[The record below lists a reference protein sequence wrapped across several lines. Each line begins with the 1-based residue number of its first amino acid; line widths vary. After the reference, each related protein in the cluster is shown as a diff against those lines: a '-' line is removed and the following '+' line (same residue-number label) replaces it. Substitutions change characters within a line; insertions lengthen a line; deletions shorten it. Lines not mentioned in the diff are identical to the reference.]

1 MRVLVLNGSP
11 KGEGSNTLQLTKA
24 FLKGIK
30 EAVPAQVEILPVYK
44 LNLEPCKGCFT
55 CWSATPG
62 ACCIRDDMA
71 GVMEK
76 LLTADV
82 VIWSFPLYYFGLP
95 SGLKALMDRQLPMS
109 LPFMASGAEGG
120 GHPSRYDMTGKRYVL
135 ISTCGFYTAQGN
147 YDAVNAQFDRMWG
160 RGQYTCIYCGQ
171 GELFR
176 VPELR
181 ARTGAYLRLVE
192 QAGEEFAR
200 DSIGKETLQA
210 LAEPLY
216 PREQFEAMA
225 DASWEI
231 MAGERAGAKSQDTSL
246 PFTRQMAALYN
257 PASWKGKDRVVEMVY
272 TDCGKRYQ
280 MVLTAEGS
288 QVLERD
294 FLPYTTRIETPLTLW
309 QDIAR
314 GAIGGAEA
322 MAQHKYRVEGDF
334 DLMLH
339 WDEIFGPGQAKE
351 QQRGDASPSA
361 RTMMPLLLAPWMA
374 LWIALPIDGAIGG
387 AVGAAVCALL
397 PAAYLRYRMT
407 PFEALTLAAVGGIS
421 LAALLGCPGAPLVL
435 LAYALFGLMWLA
447 TAFLPLPLTAYYSC
461 EAYGGR
467 GMLDNPLFI
476 RTNRI
481 LTACWGVLY
490 LVTPLWSAY
499 LLSSPLSS
507 LTGAV
512 NSLCPILMGAFT
524 AWFQRWY
531 PAHYARTGTGRKGK

>member
-1 MRVLVLNGSP
+1 MKVLVLNGSP
-11 KGEGSNTLQLTKA
+11 KGEGSNTLRLTKA
-24 FLKGIK
+24 FLEGMKR
-30 EAVPAQVEILPVYK
+30 AVSMQAEILPVYK
-44 LNLEPCKGCFT
+44 LHLQPCRGCFA

-62 ACCIRDDMA
+62 ICCIQDDMTQIT
-71 GVMEK
+71 EK
-76 LLTADV
+76 ILAADV

-95 SGLKALMDRQLPMS
+95 SGLKTLMDRQLPMS
-109 LPFMASGAEGG
+109 LPFMADGTVGG

-135 ISTCGFYTAQGN
+135 ISTCGFYTAEGN
-147 YDAVNAQFDRMWG
+147 YDAINAQFDRLWG
-160 RGQYTCIYCGQ
+160 RGQYARVYCGQ

-231 MAGERAGAKSQDTSL
+231 LAGEREDTKPRDVSL

-257 PASWKGKDRVVEMVY
+257 PASWQGKDRVVEMVY
-272 TDCGKRYQ
+272 SDCGKRYQ
-280 MVLTAEGS
+280 MVLTDKGA

-294 FLPYTTRIETPLTLW
+294 FLPYTTRIETPLMVW

-322 MAQHKYRVEGDF
+322 MMQRKYRVEGDF

-339 WDEIFGPGQAKE
+339 WNEIFGPGEVKDEKKAVP
-351 QQRGDASPSA
+351 GPA
-361 RTMMPLLLAPWMA
+361 RTMMPLLLIPWMA
-374 LWIALPIDGAIGG
+374 LWIALPIDAVIGG
-387 AVGAAVCALL
+387 ALGAALCALL

-421 LAALLGCPGAPLVL
+421 LAALLGCPGEPLVL
-435 LAYALFGLMWLA
+435 LSYALFGLMWLT
-447 TAFLPLPLTAYYSC
+447 TAFLPRPLTAYYSC
-461 EAYGGR
+461 EAYGGQA
-467 GMLDNPLFI
+467 MLDNPLFI

-481 LTACWGVLY
+481 LTACWGALY
-490 LVTPLWSAY
+490 LMTPLWSAY
-499 LLSSPLSS
+499 LLSSPLAS
-507 LTGAV
+507 LAGAV
-512 NSLCPILMGAFT
+512 NSLCPVLMGAFT
-524 AWFQRWY
+524 VWFQRWY
-531 PAHYARTGTGRKGK
+531 PAHYARRATRGREK